1 MGRLMPISADVFIE
15 DLVEDYPASVA
26 FLLERKIVCI
36 KCGEP
41 IWGTLRETLV
51 RGEIEDID
59 RFVRDLNEFLV
70 NPSKDSPS
78 APDSCSL

>member
-1 MGRLMPISADVFIE
+1 MITADVYIE

-41 IWGTLRETLV
+41 IWGTLRETLE
-51 RGEIEDID
+51 RGEVEDIGQ
-59 RFVRDLNEFLV
+59 FVKDLNEFLA
-70 NPSKDSPS
+70 NSINS
-78 APDSCSL
+78 

>member
-1 MGRLMPISADVFIE
+1 MGRFMPISADIFIE

-41 IWGTLRETLV
+41 IWGTLRETLE
-51 RGEIEDID
+51 RSEIEDID
-59 RFVRDLNEFLV
+59 QFVQDLNEFLT
-70 NPSKDSPS
+70 S
-78 APDSCSL
+78 